1 MDKIYTTLNA
11 DTLKKAYSL
20 MCLASAMNR
29 LYNENRQQI
38 AYPFSTSRGH
48 EAIQIAAAMHLKPHD
63 FLCPYYRD
71 EAMLLTI
78 GVSPY
83 ELMLQLL
90 SRKEDPFS
98 GGRMPYLHPVLQR
111 DDAPQIP
118 FPGSPNGSHVIPATG
133 LAQGLMYL
141 LSQNLRV
148 DYDRPVVL
156 CSLGD
161 SMAVGGEIAEAFQIA
176 VLKSLPV
183 VYLVQDNDWSAS
195 VQSAEIR
202 AVDAYE
208 LAGGFKGMKRVRIN
222 GADFVE
228 AYDKVQIAVEYAR
241 QERMPVVLHAKC
253 PLLGDHSSKVR
264 REMYRTDDNI
274 ALHQRDEPMER
285 LRRYLLMEGENPQVA
300 AELEQEAKETVAR
313 DFALAL
319 QAAEPDA
326 SGIMLYRSA
335 PAKIT
340 EEQGSRNEN
349 EAGAPTITLRE
360 AAIRAT
366 DEILA
371 QHSGAIY
378 YGEEIGGPLGGTH
391 GVALGLAGLHSP
403 DRILNMPATNA
414 YLIGAVAGLAAA
426 GCQPMVSLPS
436 VQAVLAGL
444 NQLRELSRYYYLS
457 NGKSAVPAVIRV
469 SVGNLGAETM
479 LLQLPG
485 IKVMYP
491 SNAADMKGLLK
502 SAFADPGPVIMLED
516 VELYDLAE
524 AESPE
529 PDIDYVLPLG
539 KARIVQDASSERRD
553 EGNSLLVIT
562 YGRGVHW
569 ATAASENFPGS
580 VEILDLR
587 TLNPLDWEAIVQA
600 VKRHGKALVLTAES
614 QRNSFAEV
622 LAGRIMQQCFRFLD
636 APVAVLGSASLP
648 ALPAN
653 QALANTA
660 LPNAEKVAEAIRQL
674 LAN

>member
-20 MCLASAMNR
+20 MCLTSEMNR
-29 LYNENRQQI
+29 LYNENRHRI
-38 AYPFSTSRGH
+38 AGPFSTSRGH
-48 EAIQIAAAMHLKPHD
+48 EAIQIAAAMHLTPHD
-63 FLCPYYRD
+63 FIFPYYRD

-78 GVSPY
+78 GISPY
-83 ELMLQLL
+83 DLMLQLL
-90 SRKEDPFS
+90 LRREDPFS

-141 LSQNLRV
+141 LAQNLRV

-183 VYLVQDNDWSAS
+183 IYLVQDNDWSAS
-195 VQSAEIR
+195 VPSAEIR

-228 AYDKVQIAVEYAR
+228 AYDKVQVAVEYAR
-241 QERMPVVLHAKC
+241 QERMPVLLHAKC
-253 PLLGDHSSKVR
+253 PLLGDHSSAIR
-264 REMYRTDDNI
+264 RETYRTDDNI
-274 ALHQRDEPMER
+274 ALHQRDEPLER
-285 LRRYLLMEGENPQVA
+285 LRRYLLVEGESQQLV
-300 AELEQEAKETVAR
+300 AELEQEAKETVER

-319 QAAEPDA
+319 QASEPDA

-340 EEQGSRNEN
+340 EERGSRNGN
-349 EAGAPTITLRE
+349 EAGAPLITLRE

-366 DEILA
+366 DELLA
-371 QHSGAIY
+371 QHPGAIY
-378 YGEEIGGPLGGTH
+378 YGEEIGGPLGGAH
-391 GVALGLAGLHSP
+391 GEALGLAGRHGAERVVS
-403 DRILNMPATNA
+403 MPATNA
-414 YLIGAVAGLAAA
+414 YLIGVAAGLAAA
-426 GCQPMVSLPS
+426 GCQPIVSLPS
-436 VQAVLAGL
+436 VQAVLAGM
-444 NQLRELSRYYYLS
+444 NQLNELSKFYYLS

-469 SVGNLGAETM
+469 SVEGTGVETM
-479 LLQLPG
+479 LLQLQG
-485 IKVMYP
+485 VKVVYP

-502 SAFADPGPVIMLED
+502 CAFADPGPVVVLED
-516 VELYDLAE
+516 IGLYDLEKAK
-524 AESPE
+524 SPE
-529 PDIDYVLPLG
+529 PDTDYVLPLG
-539 KARIVQDASSERRD
+539 KARTVQQATSERRD
-553 EGNSLLVIT
+553 EGHSLLVVT

-569 ATAASENFPGS
+569 STAASESFPGS

-587 TLNPLDWEAIVQA
+587 TLNPLDWESIVEA

-622 LAGRIMQQCFRFLD
+622 LAGRIMQQCFKFLD

-653 QALANTA
+653 AALAAAA
-660 LPNAEKVAEAIRQL
+660 LPNAEKVADAIRQL
-674 LAN
+674 LVY